1 MNDDSPARILKAL
14 LGTAAMLAAHA
25 VAGLVV
31 LAVLSRVVPIYVKL
45 YEGWENEL
53 PQMTQWLLGIS
64 HFMVQYWLCL
74 FLGFLI
80 LDGAILLGCDLLL
93 PRHRWLKTCW
103 HTAVLLAVILFLG
116 FAALALGM
124 PLYRGPKKLV

>member
-1 MNDDSPARILKAL
+1 MNDDSPARIAKAL
-14 LGTAAMLAAHA
+14 FGTAAMLFAHF

-31 LAVLSRVVPIYVKL
+31 FVVLSRVVPIYVGH
-45 YEGWENEL
+45 YNEL
-53 PQMTQWLLGIS
+53 GMELPTPALGVIKVS
-64 HFMVQYWLCL
+64 MLMAHYWYLPL
-74 FLGFLI
+74 VVFVVV
-80 LDGAILLGCDLLL
+80 DGAILLGCDLLL